1 MTPRDVHLVAP
12 LLPRQDL
19 SIMTY
24 CGCHPGFISRSL
36 LQRLCDRLPCL
47 ILHHSHGYRVGVAM
61 VVHHG
66 DEEEGEAM
74 LVRLVGSVH
83 ADDGLAIELH
93 DVPPVYRLVHK

>member
-1 MTPRDVHLVAP
+1 
-12 LLPRQDL
+12 
-19 SIMTY
+19 
-24 CGCHPGFISRSL
+24 
-36 LQRLCDRLPCL
+36 
-47 ILHHSHGYRVGVAM
+47 M